1 MNFNQGDIVWADF
14 GPVKGH
20 EQDGRRPALII
31 SNRLLNQTGM
41 YSVCPIST
49 TSRRYPTYI
58 ELDRR
63 TKTNGVIMTDQNRT
77 VNLEKRNAKK
87 IEECPFDIL
96 EEVIRTID
104 ELHAIL

>member
-1 MNFNQGDIVWADF
+1 MQYEQGDIVWADF

-49 TSRRYPTYI
+49 TLRRYPTYI

-63 TKTNGVIMTDQNRT
+63 TRTQGVIMADQNRT

-87 IEECPFDIL
+87 IEACPIDIL
-96 EEVIRTID
+96 EEVIRTVD
-104 ELHAIL
+104 ELHAVL